1 MNKFFDNIKIVPAV
15 KLLFVC
21 AFTWLVFS
29 SFHPFYVSTTE
40 MNFNS
45 KSKSVEITC
54 RMFTDNLEDALEKS
68 YNKQVDILHPKDKR
82 EIELLLL
89 QYIQSNLKIK
99 INGEFKR
106 FDIIGYEKEEDA
118 IWTYLEIKE
127 EIKPKTLEIENTLLY
142 KYYSQQ
148 ISMMHVMVDGE
159 NRQSGKVTNPDK
171 KLNFTY

>member
-1 MNKFFDNIKIVPAV
+1 MIKFFHNIKLVPAV

-21 AFTWLVFS
+21 AFSWLMFS

-40 MNFNS
+40 INFNS

-54 RMFTDNLEDALEKS
+54 RMFTDNLEDALEKT
-68 YNKQVDILHPKDKR
+68 YNKQVDLLHPKDKR
-82 EIELLLL
+82 EVELLLL

-99 INGEFKR
+99 INGELKS

-148 ISMMHVMVDGE
+148 INMMHVMVNGE
-159 NRQSGKVTNPDK
+159 NRQSSKITNPDK
-171 KLNFTY
+171 QISFTF